1 MMTPDR
7 FAALVAAHGADPARW
22 PAAERG
28 AALAL
33 LDASAAARSV
43 AARER
48 ALEAALAALPP
59 PVPPSAALAA
69 RLGALAPDN
78 DLRGLW
84 REIAALFGGW
94 RLAGTALAACAVAGV
109 LLGATLPVDGGGGL
123 GADPAAAEPSLL
135 TYAIL
140 TDSYL
145 DH

>member
-22 PAAERG
+22 PPAERA

-33 LDASAAARSV
+33 LDASAEARAV
-43 AARER
+43 TARER
-48 ALEAALAALPP
+48 ALDAALSAVPP
-59 PVPPSAALAA
+59 PPAPSAALAA
-69 RLGALAPDN
+69 RIAALAPDT
-78 DLRGLW
+78 DLPGLW

-94 RLAGTALAACAVAGV
+94 RLAGTALAACVAVGV
-109 LLGATLPVDGGGGL
+109 LLGASLPVNSGGG
-123 GADPAAAEPSLL
+123 DPTATAEPSLL